1 MLAPQSNPSSEA
13 ERVHLKNEG
22 VPEFLAKAI
31 DMHVDHSVF
40 FLLLFLGGGGDLSK
54 SILSHIRVE
63 LVSLV
68 IRL

>member
-31 DMHVDHSVF
+31 DMHVDHNVF
-40 FLLLFLGGGGDLSK
+40 FSSFWGVGG
-54 SILSHIRVE
+54 I
-63 LVSLV
+63 
-68 IRL
+68 